1 MILILFSVVIII
13 LDQWMKNWAIA
24 NLMGQ
29 GSTTLIPS
37 FLGLRYVENTGAA
50 FSILSGKQLLLIL
63 VTFIILGAIMG
74 LFIRSIKTGEHLVVR
89 MSYALILAGAIGNFI
104 DRVRYNYVVD
114 FFEFLFINFPI
125 FNIAD
130 ISIVVGV
137 ILLAFATLFLDYN
150 L

>member
-1 MILILFSVVIII
+1 
-13 LDQWMKNWAIA
+13 
-24 NLMGQ
+24 MGQ
-29 GSTTLIPS
+29 PATVLIPG

-63 VTFIILGAIMG
+63 VTFIILGAITG
-74 LFIRSIKTGEHLVVR
+74 LFIRSIRNGDHIVVR
-89 MSYALILAGAIGNFI
+89 LSYALIIAGAIGNFI

-125 FNIAD
+125 FNVAD
-130 ISIVVGV
+130 MAIVSGV
-137 ILLAFATLFLDYN
+137 ILLAIATLFLDYN